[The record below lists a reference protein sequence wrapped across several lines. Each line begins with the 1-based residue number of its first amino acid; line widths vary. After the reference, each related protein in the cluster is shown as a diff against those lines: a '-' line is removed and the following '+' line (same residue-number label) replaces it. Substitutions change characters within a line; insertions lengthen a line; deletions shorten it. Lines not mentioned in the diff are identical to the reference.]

1 MRKICKPL
9 RTSCESKVATV
20 AKTVDEV
27 RVTIDIT
34 TNEELPASQALGEL
48 VFTHNFRSNVI
59 PAQAGT
65 QALRPFSL
73 GTRLR
78 GYDGMS

>member
-1 MRKICKPL
+1 MKISNRSHARQVRIFSQNFAVASFPL
-9 RTSCESKVATV
+9 
-20 AKTVDEV
+20 
-27 RVTIDIT
+27 
-34 TNEELPASQALGEL
+34 
-48 VFTHNFRSNVI
+48 SNVI

-78 GYDGMS
+78 GYDGLSR